1 MNDIL
6 VQIRVAPLDCYSCGA
21 ETKMIASICLSTGDD
36 KVDCSITDF
45 SSYPELAAEVASSLI
60 GRAEIGA
67 VKTRFSRM
75 MNWLYMSNGC
85 AHCDALF
92 GEHYEIHSRYDEVV
106 AAEFRTSSSGWRDI
120 FSALLT
126 SDDGHLL

>member
-1 MNDIL
+1 
-6 VQIRVAPLDCYSCGA
+6 
-21 ETKMIASICLSTGDD
+21 MIASICLSTGDD

-75 MNWLYMSNGC
+75 MNRLYMSNGC